1 MDIKLINRGATG
13 ELIFVGRLDANSAPE
28 AEEIVK
34 QMIERFDTI
43 VLNMEQLDYISS
55 AGLRVIKIIHMGMKK
70 KNGELILTKVQKMVM
85 EVFEMVGFAGLLKF
99 ESPQSRRSATRRSR
113 SVRSAGSNCSP
124 GARS

>member
-70 KNGELILTKVQKMVM
+70 KNGELILTNVQKMVM

-99 ESPQSRRSATRRSR
+99 E
-113 SVRSAGSNCSP
+113 
-124 GARS
+124 

>member
-1 MDIKLINRGATG
+1 MDIKLINRGTTG
-13 ELIFVGRLDANSAPE
+13 ELILIGRLDANSAPE
-28 AEEIVK
+28 AEEIFK
-34 QMIERFDTI
+34 EMMERFDTI

-99 ESPQSRRSATRRSR
+99 E
-113 SVRSAGSNCSP
+113 
-124 GARS
+124 

>member
-1 MDIKLINRGATG
+1 MDIKLINRGTAG
-13 ELIFVGRLDANSAPE
+13 ELILIGRLDANSAPE
-28 AEEIVK
+28 AEEIFK
-34 QMIERFDTI
+34 EMIERFDTI

-99 ESPQSRRSATRRSR
+99 E
-113 SVRSAGSNCSP
+113 
-124 GARS
+124 

>member
-1 MDIKLINRGATG
+1 MDIKLINRGTTG
-13 ELIFVGRLDANSAPE
+13 ELILIGRLDANSAPE
-28 AEEIVK
+28 AEEIFK
-34 QMIERFDTI
+34 EMIERFDTI

-99 ESPQSRRSATRRSR
+99 E
-113 SVRSAGSNCSP
+113 
-124 GARS
+124 

>member
-1 MDIKLINRGATG
+1 MDIKLVNRGKSG
-13 ELIFVGRLDANSAPE
+13 ELILIGRLDANSAPE
-28 AEEIVK
+28 AEEIFK
-34 QMIERFDTI
+34 EMIERFDTI

-99 ESPQSRRSATRRSR
+99 E
-113 SVRSAGSNCSP
+113 
-124 GARS
+124 

>member
-1 MDIKLINRGATG
+1 MDIKLINRGTTG
-13 ELIFVGRLDANSAPE
+13 ELVLIGRLDANSAPE
-28 AEEIVK
+28 AEEIFK
-34 QMIERFDTI
+34 EMIERFDTI

-99 ESPQSRRSATRRSR
+99 E
-113 SVRSAGSNCSP
+113 
-124 GARS
+124 

>member
-1 MDIKLINRGATG
+1 MDIKLINRGTSG
-13 ELIFVGRLDANSAPE
+13 EVVLIGRLDANSAPE
-28 AEEIVK
+28 AEEIFK
-34 QMIERFDTI
+34 EMIERFDTN

-99 ESPQSRRSATRRSR
+99 E
-113 SVRSAGSNCSP
+113 
-124 GARS
+124 

>member
-55 AGLRVIKIIHMGMKK
+55 AGLRVIKILHMGMKK

-99 ESPQSRRSATRRSR
+99 E
-113 SVRSAGSNCSP
+113 
-124 GARS
+124 

>member
-99 ESPQSRRSATRRSR
+99 E
-113 SVRSAGSNCSP
+113 
-124 GARS
+124 